1 MGEKV
6 PPESE
11 AGGNPGLS
19 SRPNHAT
26 REAQTIVHRASG
38 AQVKVIWLFFEVD
51 AYDVRN

>member
-26 REAQTIVHRASG
+26 QEAQTIVHRVSG
-38 AQVKVIWLFFEVD
+38 AQVNGKEAERLMNE
-51 AYDVRN
+51 